1 VLAPTR
7 ELAKQVER
15 EFMETAPML
24 ATVCVYGGVSITMQQ
39 RQLERG
45 VDIAVGTPGRI
56 QDLIDRRVL
65 DLHDIRHFVL
75 DEADQMLA
83 VGFEED
89 VERILEQMP
98 RNRQGMLF
106 SATMPTWVKKLARK
120 YLKDPLTIDLVG
132 ETDEKL
138 AEGIKLYALSTG
150 QSAKRSILND
160 LIAVYAK
167 GGKSIVFTQTKRD
180 ADDVAFALGRV
191 VGCEALHGDITQS
204 QREKT
209 LNGFREGRFSVLV
222 ATDVAARGLD
232 IPNVDLVI
240 HYEIPN
246 DPETF
251 VHRSG
256 RTGRAGK
263 EGTAILMFTDS
274 QLRTMRL
281 IERDIGCK
289 FERIGAPHMDDVL
302 RASGEQA
309 TQLIKRVH
317 PELTDVFMQTA
328 ETLLADQGPSA
339 LAAALAHL
347 SGFTQPPAS
356 RSLLTHE
363 EVISSNCSCCLFLA
377 FSHSPFD

>member
-1 VLAPTR
+1 
-7 ELAKQVER
+7 
-15 EFMETAPML
+15 M
-24 ATVCVYGGVSITMQQ
+24 
-39 RQLERG
+39 
-45 VDIAVGTPGRI
+45 I
-56 QDLIDRRVL
+56 QGCWL
-65 DLHDIRHFVL
+65 
-75 DEADQMLA
+75 
-83 VGFEED
+83 G
-89 VERILEQMP
+89 
-98 RNRQGMLF
+98 LF
-106 SATMPTWVKKLARK
+106 
-120 YLKDPLTIDLVG
+120 G
-132 ETDEKL
+132 ETLVSKEL
-138 AEGIKLYALSTG
+138 WMW
-150 QSAKRSILND
+150 Q
-160 LIAVYAK
+160 VYAK

-263 EGTAILMFTDS
+263 EGSAILMFTDS

-363 EVISSNCSCCLFLA
+363 EVISSNCSCCLFLG
-377 FSHSPFD
+377 FSHSPFY